1 MFFVGGRSKAETEE
15 MPEFTLTK
23 AVEDVSQKGYAQI
36 MALQEKQQE
45 LSHLQAILADVEKR
59 GEEAQLEL
67 RSKMRHIF
75 TLEDEMEYLERQT
88 QLLHAHCVSL
98 HGSNMELQLCIS
110 EDKEKASIVLAE
122 YNTYRKKMEGHR
134 AVVQHAESQTEAHKE
149 LEEKRALVQ
158 TLTHRKEALRKDL
171 ENPNG
176 ETMQFAKR
184 EIEDLKGEISVLK
197 RTVAEK
203 RERLLKESDT
213 HSKIKKEIEIQN
225 KRYEAIVK
233 RLRCQLNK
241 AQAIHR
247 QMSGDICHMER
258 QVEGLKR
265 LLESEV

>member
-1 MFFVGGRSKAETEE
+1 MSVSMLCHDLNIVWNDFFLSAAILSQAFQMETLIWMFFV
-15 MPEFTLTK
+15 FFL
-23 AVEDVSQKGYAQI
+23 
-36 MALQEKQQE
+36 
-45 LSHLQAILADVEKR
+45 LQAILADVEKR

-176 ETMQFAKR
+176 ETMQFAKVGKAR
-184 EIEDLKGEISVLK
+184 KQ
-197 RTVAEK
+197 
-203 RERLLKESDT
+203 
-213 HSKIKKEIEIQN
+213 IQN

-233 RLRCQLNK
+233 RLLKQQL
-241 AQAIHR
+241 
-247 QMSGDICHMER
+247 
-258 QVEGLKR
+258 QVL
-265 LLESEV
+265 SCSF